1 MKVAEDMPGGEGD
14 GVRMKTRNL
23 AITSPILLNAC
34 ATRQTILTVPA
45 VSMTRP
51 SVDPNH
57 VTQPS
62 DKLSAGYCEGSDA
75 VTSGENGAGLIDEAV
90 TEAQCHSGAEYP
102 SVVTISQKGD
112 CMVVEG
118 VAMK

>member
-1 MKVAEDMPGGEGD
+1 
-14 GVRMKTRNL
+14 MKTRNL
-23 AITSPILLNAC
+23 AMGLLLLVNAC

-57 VTQPS
+57 MTQPGDKVSAEYCPGDDPITS
-62 DKLSAGYCEGSDA
+62 DDA
-75 VTSGENGAGLIDEAV
+75 NVGLIDEAV
-90 TEAQCHSGAEYP
+90 MKAQKQSGAEYIGD
-102 SVVTISQKGD
+102 VTISQKGS
-112 CMVVEG
+112 CVMVEG